1 MKYLPNILSSLRI
14 FLVIPILYLLKIDF
28 IISAA
33 ILFLFSSL
41 TDYFDGYL
49 ARKYLSESDLGAFL
63 DLIADKILVT
73 SLLIWLVF
81 LLNNQFFTIITILII
96 LRELIITSFRYY
108 LVLTNNDHDLI
119 KANIF
124 GKIKTAFQ
132 FLSIFLIILSPLF
145 DDFYFSFV
153 LILLSVSVL
162 FSYFSLM
169 VYFLNWKKK

>member
-108 LVLTNNDHDLI
+108 LVLNNNDHDLI

>member
-1 MKYLPNILSSLRI
+1 MA
-14 FLVIPILYLLKIDF
+14 IPILYLLKIDF

-81 LLNNQFFTIITILII
+81 
-96 LRELIITSFRYY
+96 Y
-108 LVLTNNDHDLI
+108 
-119 KANIF
+119 
-124 GKIKTAFQ
+124 
-132 FLSIFLIILSPLF
+132 
-145 DDFYFSFV
+145 
-153 LILLSVSVL
+153 
-162 FSYFSLM
+162 
-169 VYFLNWKKK
+169 

>member
-14 FLVIPILYLLKIDF
+14 FLAIPILYLLKIDF

-108 LVLTNNDHDLI
+108 LVLNNNDHDLI

-124 GKIKTAFQ
+124 GKIITAFQ